1 MKDIDL
7 KLEHSIVDDKEFI
20 KNIHQNYL
28 HDLSEFNDT
37 LQPNSMGLF
46 DNSFIDSYYHEDNL
60 IPLKITLD
68 NNIIG
73 FVFISSG
80 QTVDYIIQDV
90 FILRNYRN
98 RGLGKLVVKKLFDLY
113 SGKFGFV
120 VLIKNEPAK
129 LFWERCLEGL
139 GIEYISEELISN
151 GELCIKLIFDSR
163 KSSQTNDENR

>member
-1 MKDIDL
+1 MKDIDF
-7 KLEHSIVDDKEFI
+7 KLERSVVDDKEFI
-20 KNIHQNYL
+20 KNIYQYYL
-28 HDLSEFNDT
+28 HDLSEFNDA

-80 QTVDYIIQDV
+80 QTVDYVIQDV

-98 RGLGKLVVKKLFDLY
+98 RGLGELVLKKLFDLY
-113 SGKFGFV
+113 PGKFGLV
-120 VLIKNEPAK
+120 VLIKNKPAE
-129 LFWERCLEGL
+129 LFWKRCLEHL
-139 GIEYISEELISN
+139 DIEYISEELIAD
-151 GELCIKLIFDSR
+151 GELCIRLIFDSI
-163 KSSQTNDENR
+163 KS

>member
-80 QTVDYIIQDV
+80 QTVDYVIQ
-90 FILRNYRN
+90 
-98 RGLGKLVVKKLFDLY
+98 
-113 SGKFGFV
+113 
-120 VLIKNEPAK
+120 
-129 LFWERCLEGL
+129 
-139 GIEYISEELISN
+139 
-151 GELCIKLIFDSR
+151 
-163 KSSQTNDENR
+163 